1 MSDLRTAASLVDSDP
16 DQAHAICNDI
26 LREEPDNVLALFL
39 VGNLYAKAERFGP
52 AIAVFERCS
61 RLEPRR
67 DEVWNN
73 LGMSLQECGKRV
85 DSREAF
91 KRALELNPTKPA
103 YLANIAVSY
112 LTDGNHTEAKRYAN
126 KALKLDPT
134 HDGAWTTLGFASL
147 ATGDWATGWKGYAHS
162 LGGRFRK
169 EVKIGDEPR
178 WDGSPVESLFVYGE
192 QGLGDEIMY
201 ASCLGDIPA
210 GTAVTLECDKRLE
223 GLFRRSF
230 PGIEVHGTRRD
241 EAPWA
246 QGRVFD
252 AGAPIG
258 DLPGLYRPTPDSCP
272 KTPYLTADP
281 ERRLQWRALFD
292 SWGKKPVI
300 GLCWSGGRH
309 NTQKKERRVG
319 LEAFRGLIGSVDAHF
334 VSLQYTDAQAEID
347 ATGLP
352 VRHIQRAVQSPDY
365 DDTAAFV
372 AECDIVVGIH
382 TTVHH
387 LAGALGVPS
396 VILVPSRPMWNYA
409 HGDRLPWYGYQ
420 PFHRQRKDE
429 AWTDCLKRLDLPSH
443 LYSWKEAA

>member
-1 MSDLRTAASLVDSDP
+1 MSDLRTAVALIDSDP
-16 DQAHAICNDI
+16 DAAHDICNDA
-26 LREEPDNVLALFL
+26 LRDNPNDVLALFL
-39 VGNLYAKAERFGP
+39 VGNIYAKAERFGP
-52 AIAVFERCS
+52 AIAVFERCT
-61 RLEPRR
+61 RLAPKR
-67 DEVWNN
+67 DEAWNN
-73 LGMSLQECGKRV
+73 LGMAYQECGMRV
-85 DSREAF
+85 EAREAF
-91 KRALELNPTKPA
+91 KRAIDLTPKPSYYA
-103 YLANIAVSY
+103 NLAVTY
-112 LTDGNHTEAKRYAN
+112 LTEGDHAAAKQYAKR
-126 KALKLDPT
+126 ALKMEPG

-147 ATGDWATGWKGYAHS
+147 ATGDWQEGWKGYAHS

-178 WDGSPVESLFVYGE
+178 WDGSPVKSLFVYGE

-201 ASCLGDIPA
+201 ASCLADIPNE
-210 GTAVTLECDKRLE
+210 TAVTLECDKRLE

-230 PGIEVHGTRRD
+230 PRIEVHGTRR
-241 EAPWA
+241 EQAAWA
-246 QGRVFD
+246 EGREFD

-258 DLPGLYRPTPDSCP
+258 DLPMHFRPTPDACP
-272 KTPYLTADP
+272 KTPYLVADP

-292 SWGKKPVI
+292 SWGRKPVI

-309 NTQKKERRVG
+309 NTQKKERKVG
-319 LEAFRGLIGSVDAHF
+319 LEAFRGLIQSTDAHF
-334 VSLQYTDAQAEID
+334 VSLQYTDAQQEIE

-372 AECDIVVGIH
+372 AECDLVIGIH

-396 VILVPSRPMWNYA
+396 VILVPSRCMWQYA
-409 HGDRLPWYGYQ
+409 TGDRLAWYAQQ

-429 AWTDCLKRLDLPSH
+429 TWADCLRRLDIAPH
-443 LYSWKEAA
+443 LNPLKEAA